1 VPGTARGDHLL
12 KKENTMDDTD
22 IEYFE
27 VRFACEAEL
36 EAVRG
41 AIVVKAELGSG
52 AVLVSSDMMSEED
65 IMEAATAAVIA
76 RPSISDSGITDEDM
90 WPEWP
95 EDSLDESERP
105 FAAAF

>member
-1 VPGTARGDHLL
+1 
-12 KKENTMDDTD
+12 MDDTD

-27 VRFACEAEL
+27 VRFASEADL
-36 EAVRG
+36 DAARG

-52 AVLVSSDMMSEED
+52 GVLVSSDMMSEED
-65 IMEAATAAVIA
+65 IIEAAMAAGIA
-76 RPSISDSGITDEDM
+76 RPSISDSRITDEDM

>member
-1 VPGTARGDHLL
+1 
-12 KKENTMDDTD
+12 MDDTD

-27 VRFACEAEL
+27 VRFASEADL
-36 EAVRG
+36 EVARN
-41 AIVVKAELGSG
+41 AIVVKAELGSR

-65 IMEAATAAVIA
+65 ILQATIAVGIT

-105 FAAAF
+105 FAAALWP